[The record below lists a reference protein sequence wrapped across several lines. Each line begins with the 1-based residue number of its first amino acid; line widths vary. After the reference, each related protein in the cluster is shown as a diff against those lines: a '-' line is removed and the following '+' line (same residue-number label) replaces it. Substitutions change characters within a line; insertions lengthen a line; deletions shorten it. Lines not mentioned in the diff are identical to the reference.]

1 MKFKVQAISNSHT
14 KKIQTSPL
22 KKRRQVQDYRDISI
36 LEPGMAQ
43 TSIES
48 AKQ

>member
-1 MKFKVQAISNSHT
+1 MKFKAQAISNSH
-14 KKIQTSPL
+14 KKDPL

-36 LEPGMAQ
+36 LEQGMAQ